1 MQTKM
6 TIRLIYDFRGE
17 TKQLDTE
24 IQLPLYIENIEQF
37 LHSLPTKVAEKYGL
51 DTFTYEFEMLESSPM
66 EVISYE
72 SRIKSGLPEL
82 PMDVQDFLEAY
93 KKVGPEAYLQTIA
106 DAYEVD
112 LEANPRF
119 IKAMKAAYNLG
130 KEQRMPEKAMA
141 TSSWI
146 KHCFT

>member
-24 IQLPLYIENIEQF
+24 IQLPLYIENIEQY
-37 LHSLPTKVAEKYGL
+37 LYSLPTKVAEKYGL

-72 SRIKSGLPEL
+72 SRIKSRLPKL
-82 PMDVQDFLEAY
+82 PMDVKDFLEAY
-93 KKVGPEAYLQTIA
+93 KQVGPEAYLQTIA
-106 DAYEVD
+106 DAYEID
-112 LEANPRF
+112 LVENPRI

-130 KEQRMPEKAMA
+130 KEQRMPDKTMA
-141 TSSWI
+141 ASSWI

>member
-6 TIRLIYDFRGE
+6 TIRLIYDFRGV

-24 IQLPLYIENIEQF
+24 IQLPLYIENIEQY
-37 LHSLPTKVAEKYGL
+37 LHSLPTKVAEKDGL
-51 DTFTYEFEMLESSPM
+51 DTFSYEFEMLESSPM

-72 SRIKSGLPEL
+72 SRIKSRLPKL
-82 PMDVQDFLEAY
+82 PMDVKDFLEAY
-93 KKVGPEAYLQTIA
+93 KQVGPEAYLQTIA

-112 LEANPRF
+112 LEDNPRV

-130 KEQRMPEKAMA
+130 KEQRMPDKAMDA
-141 TSSWI
+141 SSWI
-146 KHCFT
+146 KHCFS